1 MRKNSQKHLHNL
13 KLRCTFASQYSN
25 KTATCGLCIKHKQAA
40 KVQEKQNKKMPSTKK
55 KLSELSQTLRDT
67 FDRIKDG
74 LPYDYVQQVQ
84 ERVKNKT
91 GRRWSETYI
100 KQVASEKNPR
110 HNNDI
115 LEECIE
121 LISER
126 NARTTQMLLNA
137 LHAENG
143 SHKQTHNGNH
153 YELTAAGWQ
162 LCIN

>member
-1 MRKNSQKHLHNL
+1 
-13 KLRCTFASQYSN
+13 
-25 KTATCGLCIKHKQAA
+25 
-40 KVQEKQNKKMPSTKK
+40 MPSTKK
-55 KLSELSQTLRDT
+55 NLSELSQTLRDT
-67 FDRIKDG
+67 FNRIKDG

-100 KQVASEKNPR
+100 KQVVSEKDPR

-143 SHKQTHNGNH
+143 SRNQTHNGNH